1 MFERKTA
8 KLNERNRQ
16 ILVEEKK
23 RCGIMGKR
31 FRLLFWTSIISVAS
45 TAMTIVN
52 SLCIKNE
59 DLVLPLL
66 AVGTIASIF
75 SIIILFMLGKYNA
88 NFTAAAVICIMTQIS
103 SVFEEMSTGE
113 VNTVLLFFTVF
124 LSIVFVSKYS
134 TGMEESCMPADEYL
148 AGSWASYRKA
158 YVVISIG
165 KLCCV
170 MAAYTPIL
178 AFLAVIASVL
188 FAIAA
193 IVVDIIQLNLLHRS
207 PKTMAAYS
215 QAPVLG

>member
-1 MFERKTA
+1 MFERRPA
-8 KLNERNRQ
+8 KLTEKDRQ
-16 ILVEEKK
+16 NLIEQKK

-59 DLVLPLL
+59 NLVMPLL
-66 AVGTIASIF
+66 AVGLIASVFTIV
-75 SIIILFMLGKYNA
+75 ILFTLGKYNV
-88 NFTAAAVICIMTQIS
+88 NFTSAAVICIMTQIS
-103 SVFEEMSTGE
+103 SVFEELSTDG

-158 YVVISIG
+158 YSVICIG

-178 AFLAVIASVL
+178 AALAVIASVL

>member
-1 MFERKTA
+1 MFERRSG
-8 KLNERNRQ
+8 KLNERDRQ
-16 ILVEEKK
+16 ILIEQKK
-23 RCGIMGKR
+23 RCGIIGKR
-31 FRLLFWTSIISVAS
+31 FRLLFLVSIINVAA
-45 TAMTIVN
+45 TTMTVVN
-52 SLCIKNE
+52 SLSVKNE
-59 DLVLPLL
+59 ALVLPLL
-66 AVGTIASIF
+66 SVGLIASAFTIV
-75 SIIILFMLGKYNA
+75 ILFTLGKYNA
-88 NFTAAAVICIMTQIS
+88 NFTSAAVIGIMTQIS
-103 SVFEEMSTGE
+103 SVFEELSVGG

-148 AGSWASYRKA
+148 SGSWASYRKA
-158 YVVISIG
+158 YSVICIG

-170 MAAYTPIL
+170 IVAYTPIL
-178 AFLAVIASVL
+178 AILALIASFL